1 MKCLIDA
8 DLLRYECGG
17 GSFINKEGKE
27 INISF
32 DSAAESLDQKVKE
45 IDALCW
51 GDGEPILFLSMC
63 ARVKKNQN
71 KAKQRKVK
79 RLEKQATEVENSKGN
94 ASEVIEEAIAKLK
107 ETMEYKPNFRE
118 KVAEKKEYKGNRKKS
133 EKPAHYVALTE
144 YMLATYEVVMAE
156 GLEADDLLSI
166 YQRKAMKESK
176 DPTTIICSRDK
187 DLKITPGMHFSWE
200 CGKQRQF
207 GPEMVSE
214 LGRLNFIYRGKT
226 AKGEPKLHE
235 VKGTGLLFFCTQ
247 LITGDSTD
255 NIPGVPGAG
264 PAAVKRALEGLDTY
278 SDAIRAVKELYVK
291 KFDDDWEANMLE
303 QGRLLW
309 MVAELDEEGKPV
321 MWEIPEEILNE

>member
-1 MKCLIDA
+1 MRCLIDA
-8 DLLRYECGG
+8 DLLRYECGV
-17 GSFINKEGKE
+17 GSFLNKEGEE
-27 INISF
+27 IKITF
-32 DSAAESLDQKVKE
+32 DSAAEKLDQKVKE

-51 GDGEPILFLSMC
+51 GDGEPLLFLSMC
-63 ARVKKNQN
+63 AKVKKNQN
-71 KAKQRKVK
+71 KAKARKVK
-79 RLEKQATEVENSKGN
+79 RLEKRLEENPLDGMVQQEIKTLM
-94 ASEVIEEAIAKLK
+94 EEQV
-107 ETMEYKPNFRE
+107 YKPNFRA
-118 KVAEKKEYKGNRKKS
+118 KVASKKEYKGNRKNT
-133 EKPAHYVALTE
+133 EKPLHYVALTE

-166 YQRKAMKESK
+166 YQRKALKENK

-200 CGKQRQF
+200 CGRQSQF

-264 PAAVKRALEGLDTY
+264 PAAVKKALEGLDTY

-291 KFDDDWEANMLE
+291 KFDDDWQENMLE
-303 QGRLLW
+303 QGQLLW
-309 MVAELDEEGKPV
+309 MVAELDDEGLPV
-321 MWEIPEEILNE
+321 MWQIPEEILNE

>member
-1 MKCLIDA
+1 MRCLIDA

-71 KAKQRKVK
+71 KAKARKVK
-79 RLEKQATEVENSKGN
+79 RIEKRLEANPLDGVAQQQVKS
-94 ASEVIEEAIAKLK
+94 LK
-107 ETMEYKPNFRE
+107 EEMVYKPNFRE

-144 YMLATYEVVMAE
+144 YILATYETVMAE

-166 YQRKAMKESK
+166 YQREASK
-176 DPTTIICSRDK
+176 WSRDPATIICSRDK
-187 DLKITPGMHFSWE
+187 DLRITPGMHFGWE

-264 PAAVKRALEGLDTY
+264 PAAVKKALEGVDTY

-309 MVAELDEEGKPV
+309 MVAELDEEGLPI
-321 MWEIPEEILNE
+321 MWEIPECITTK